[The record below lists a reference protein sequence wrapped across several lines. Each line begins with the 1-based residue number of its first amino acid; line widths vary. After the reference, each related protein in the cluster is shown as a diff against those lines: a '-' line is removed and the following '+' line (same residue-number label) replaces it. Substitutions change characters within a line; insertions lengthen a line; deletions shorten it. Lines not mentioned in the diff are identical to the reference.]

1 MENQMPTST
10 PETMPQMPPVAPLT
24 PNGMEPKPEAKGG
37 AGALIGSIIVI
48 LLIIAGGIYFFSTLK
63 SAEAPAVSD
72 ETEEIVD
79 DELEA
84 EVDAAFEADVDEELN
99 AIEAEMDAALTE

>member
-1 MENQMPTST
+1 MPTST
-10 PETMPQMPPVAPLT
+10 PETASQMPPAAPLT
-24 PNGMEPKPEAKGG
+24 PNEMQPRPESKGG

-48 LLIIAGGIYFFSTLK
+48 LLLIAGGIYFFSTLK
-63 SAEAPAVSD
+63 SAEAPAISD
-72 ETEEIVD
+72 ETGNRVN

-84 EVDAAFEADVDEELN
+84 DVNAAFEADVDEELN